1 MENKSKLTIAHLSV
15 YLPFELKMI
24 FQSRG
29 GRVITL
35 TGVTNQSNGGATI
48 TDGYGGI
55 WLDSC
60 GFKPILR
67 ALDLNK
73 EITHKGE
80 TFIPKRKLTDLG
92 IADVYEF
99 EFNGMDFI
107 YQHETDFVS
116 DGYGN
121 EFHTLWIPVEN
132 QYKIY
137 QKCFEWMF
145 DMGGL
150 IAQGLAIDVDSLE
163 DNPYK

>member
-1 MENKSKLTIAHLSV
+1 MEQKTELTISHLVSYFTYGLMAHDDYNNEVVLITGINKEYIYIKDRS
-15 YLPFELKMI
+15 F
-24 FQSRG
+24 SRDYTE
-29 GRVITL
+29 I
-35 TGVTNQSNGGATI
+35 
-48 TDGYGGI
+48 
-55 WLDSC
+55 
-60 GFKPILR
+60 KPILR
-67 ALDLNK
+67 TLDLNK

-107 YQHETDFVS
+107 YEHETDFVS

-121 EFHTLWIPVEN
+121 EFHTIWIPMEN

-150 IAQGLAIDVDSLE
+150 IAQGLAIDVDLLE